1 MKRKLLT
8 LLTAIMCVTSV
19 PYTAMAKESGQY
31 AEMKAVNVDIK
42 QDIVEV
48 VYNGDKIP
56 CNGFTVDGKTY
67 IQLRQLAEE
76 TGKKVSYD
84 SSTKR
89 VVIKNESNA
98 EKSKFSVVGA
108 KTAVSVENMNIYGND
123 IDYSALKNSEVYN
136 ADGYTYCELNSILK
150 LFSEMDKA
158 DGIQKPSESF
168 DNDIVEYENDM
179 GKFFTSGKNIVDTLT
194 NDVHKATDAKIDKA
208 VRKSL
213 LKVDN
218 YKVVSDVKTYVK
230 NMKGMEIIIVD
241 FDINYGNGEGIS
253 REYIYMPVDGNESE
267 KTIDTT
273 IKDTDIEK
281 INVNINVNINTVTMD
296 FNHKTYE
303 YKGSAVT
310 KGKLDSAKAMSAAEY
325 RDYKLLD
332 QWTVPFIYK
341 SYDDDKVYEVI
352 AVENLLEKPDGS
364 KCLKESFY
372 KVTDFIYSG
381 NEI

>member
-1 MKRKLLT
+1 MKRKLFA
-8 LLTAIMCVTSV
+8 LLTAIMCVTAM

-48 VYNGDKIP
+48 VYNGDKIS
-56 CNGFTVDGKTY
+56 CNGFTVYGKTY
-67 IQLRQLAEE
+67 IQLAEE

-84 SSTKR
+84 SMAKR

-98 EKSKFSVVGA
+98 EKSKFSVVDA
-108 KTAVSVENMNIYGND
+108 KTAVSVGNMNIYGND
-123 IDYSALKNSEVYN
+123 IDYSALKDSEVYN

-168 DNDIVEYENDM
+168 ENDIVEYENDM
-179 GKFFTSGKNIVDTLT
+179 GNFFTSGKNIVDTLT
-194 NDVHKATDAKIDKA
+194 NDVHKADDTKVDKA
-208 VRKSL
+208 IRKSL
-213 LKVDN
+213 LKVGN

-253 REYIYMPVDGNESE
+253 REYIYMPVDGTESE

-281 INVNINVNINTVTMD
+281 MNVNINTVTMD

-303 YKGSAVT
+303 YKGSAAT

-325 RDYKLLD
+325 SDYKILD

>member
-1 MKRKLLT
+1 MKRKLLV

-48 VYNGDKIP
+48 VYNGDKIS
-56 CNGFTVDGKTY
+56 CNGFTIGRKTY
-67 IQLRQLAEE
+67 VQLRQLAEE

-84 SSTKR
+84 SVAKR

-123 IDYSALKNSEVYN
+123 IDYSALKDSEVYN

-150 LFSEMDKA
+150 LFSGMDKA

-194 NDVHKATDAKIDKA
+194 NDVHKATDAKVDKA
-208 VRKSL
+208 IRKSL
-213 LKVDN
+213 LKVGN

-241 FDINYGNGEGIS
+241 FDIDYGNGEGIS
-253 REYIYMPVDGNESE
+253 REYIYMPVDGTESE

-273 IKDTDIEK
+273 IKDTDVEK
-281 INVNINVNINTVTMD
+281 INVNINTVTMD

-303 YKGSAVT
+303 YKGSAAT

-325 RDYKLLD
+325 SDYKLLD

-352 AVENLLEKPDGS
+352 AVENLLEKPDGG

>member
-31 AEMKAVNVDIK
+31 AEMKAMNVDIK

-48 VYNGDKIP
+48 VYNGDKIS
-56 CNGFTVDGKTY
+56 CNGFTVNGKTY

-84 SSTKR
+84 SVAKR

-158 DGIQKPSESF
+158 DGIQKPTESF

-194 NDVHKATDAKIDKA
+194 NDVHKATDAKVDKA
-208 VRKSL
+208 IRNSL
-213 LKVDN
+213 LKVGN

-241 FDINYGNGEGIS
+241 FDIDYGNGEGIS
-253 REYIYMPVDGNESE
+253 REYIYMPVDGTESE
-267 KTIDTT
+267 KIIDTT

-281 INVNINVNINTVTMD
+281 INLNINTVTMD

-372 KVTDFIYSG
+372 KITDFIYSG

>member
-1 MKRKLLT
+1 MKRKLFA

-19 PYTAMAKESGQY
+19 PYTVMAKESGQY

-48 VYNGDKIP
+48 VYNGDKIS
-56 CNGFTVDGKTY
+56 CNGFTVGGKTY

-136 ADGYTYCELNSILK
+136 ADGYTYCELVSISK

-194 NDVHKATDAKIDKA
+194 NDVHKATDAKVDKA
-208 VRKSL
+208 IRKSL
-213 LKVDN
+213 LKVGN

-241 FDINYGNGEGIS
+241 FDIDYGNGEGIS
-253 REYIYMPVDGNESE
+253 REYIYMPVDGTESE

-281 INVNINVNINTVTMD
+281 INVNINTVTMD

-303 YKGSAVT
+303 YNGSAVT
-310 KGKLDSAKAMSAAEY
+310 KGKLDSAKVMSASEY
-325 RDYKLLD
+325 SDYKILD

>member
-1 MKRKLLT
+1 MKRKLLV

-48 VYNGDKIP
+48 VYNGDKIS
-56 CNGFTVDGKTY
+56 CNGFTIGRKTY
-67 IQLRQLAEE
+67 VQLRQLAEE

-84 SSTKR
+84 SVAKR

-123 IDYSALKNSEVYN
+123 IDYSALKDSEVYN

-150 LFSEMDKA
+150 LFSGMDKA

-194 NDVHKATDAKIDKA
+194 NDVHKATDAKVDKA
-208 VRKSL
+208 IRKSL
-213 LKVDN
+213 LKVGN

-241 FDINYGNGEGIS
+241 L
-253 REYIYMPVDGNESE
+253 YIY
-267 KTIDTT
+267 
-273 IKDTDIEK
+273 
-281 INVNINVNINTVTMD
+281 
-296 FNHKTYE
+296 
-303 YKGSAVT
+303 
-310 KGKLDSAKAMSAAEY
+310 
-325 RDYKLLD
+325 
-332 QWTVPFIYK
+332 
-341 SYDDDKVYEVI
+341 
-352 AVENLLEKPDGS
+352 
-364 KCLKESFY
+364 
-372 KVTDFIYSG
+372 
-381 NEI
+381 

>member
-56 CNGFTVDGKTY
+56 CNGFTVSGKTY
-67 IQLRQLAEE
+67 IQLRQLAVE
-76 TGKKVSYD
+76 TGKEVSYD
-84 SSTKR
+84 SLTKR

-123 IDYSALKNSEVYN
+123 IDYSALKDSEVYN
-136 ADGYTYCELNSILK
+136 ADGYTYCELNSISK

-179 GKFFTSGKNIVDTLT
+179 GNFFTSGKNIVDTLT
-194 NDVHKATDAKIDKA
+194 NDVHKATDAKVDKA
-208 VRKSL
+208 IRKSL
-213 LKVDN
+213 LKVGN

-273 IKDTDIEK
+273 IKGTDVEK
-281 INVNINVNINTVTMD
+281 INVNINTVNMD

-303 YKGSAVT
+303 YKGSAAT
-310 KGKLDSAKAMSAAEY
+310 KDKLDSAKAMSAAEY

>member
-1 MKRKLLT
+1 MKRKLIT

-42 QDIVEV
+42 QDIAEV
-48 VYNGDKIP
+48 VYNGDKIS

-179 GKFFTSGKNIVDTLT
+179 GNFFTSGKNIVDTLT
-194 NDVHKATDAKIDKA
+194 NDVHKATDAKVDKA
-208 VRKSL
+208 IRKSL
-213 LKVDN
+213 LKVGN

-230 NMKGMEIIIVD
+230 NIKGMEIIIVD
-241 FDINYGNGEGIS
+241 FDIDYGNGEGIS
-253 REYIYMPVDGNESE
+253 REYIYMPVDGTESE
-267 KTIDTT
+267 KTIDIT
-273 IKDTDIEK
+273 IKGTDIEK
-281 INVNINVNINTVTMD
+281 INANINTVTMD

-325 RDYKLLD
+325 SDYKILD
-332 QWTVPFIYK
+332 RWTVPFIYK

>member
-1 MKRKLLT
+1 MKRKLLV
-8 LLTAIMCVTSV
+8 LLTAVMCVTSV

-31 AEMKAVNVDIK
+31 AEMKAMNVDIK

-48 VYNGDKIP
+48 VYNGDKIS
-56 CNGFTVDGKTY
+56 CNGFTVNGKTY
-67 IQLRQLAEE
+67 VQLRQLAEE

-123 IDYSALKNSEVYN
+123 IDYSALKDSEVYN
-136 ADGYTYCELNSILK
+136 ADGYTYCELVSISK

-179 GKFFTSGKNIVDTLT
+179 GKLFTSGKNIVNTLT
-194 NDVHKATDAKIDKA
+194 NDVHKATDAKIDRA

-213 LKVDN
+213 LKVGN
-218 YKVVSDVKTYVK
+218 YKVVSDVKTYLK

-241 FDINYGNGEGIS
+241 FDIDYGNGEGIS

-281 INVNINVNINTVTMD
+281 MNVNINTVTMD

-325 RDYKLLD
+325 RDYKVLD

-352 AVENLLEKPDGS
+352 TVENLLEKPDGS

>member
-1 MKRKLLT
+1 MKRKLFV

-42 QDIVEV
+42 QDIAEV
-48 VYNGDKIP
+48 VYNGDKIS

-67 IQLRQLAEE
+67 VQLRQLAEK

-84 SSTKR
+84 SVAKR

-123 IDYSALKNSEVYN
+123 IDYSALKDSEVYN

-194 NDVHKATDAKIDKA
+194 NDVHKATDAKVDRAI
-208 VRKSL
+208 RKSL
-213 LKVDN
+213 LKVGN

-241 FDINYGNGEGIS
+241 FDIDYGNGEGIS
-253 REYIYMPVDGNESE
+253 REYIYMPVDGTESE

-281 INVNINVNINTVTMD
+281 INVSINTVTMD

-303 YKGSAVT
+303 YKGSAAT

-325 RDYKLLD
+325 RDYKVLD

>member
-42 QDIVEV
+42 QDIAEV
-48 VYNGDKIP
+48 VYNGDKIS

-67 IQLRQLAEE
+67 VQLRQLAEE

-84 SSTKR
+84 SSTNR

-136 ADGYTYCELNSILK
+136 ADGYTYCEFNSILK

-194 NDVHKATDAKIDKA
+194 NYVHKATDAKVDKA
-208 VRKSL
+208 IRKSL
-213 LKVDN
+213 LKVGN
-218 YKVVSDVKTYVK
+218 YKVVSDVKTYLK

-241 FDINYGNGEGIS
+241 FDIDYGNGEGIS

-273 IKDTDIEK
+273 IKDTDVEK
-281 INVNINVNINTVTMD
+281 INVNINTVTMD

-303 YKGSAVT
+303 YKGSAAT
-310 KGKLDSAKAMSAAEY
+310 KDKLDSAKAMSASEY

-352 AVENLLEKPDGS
+352 TVENLLEKPDGS

-381 NEI
+381 NEL

>member
-1 MKRKLLT
+1 MKRKLLV

-19 PYTAMAKESGQY
+19 PYTAMAKENGQY

-42 QDIVEV
+42 QDIAEV
-48 VYNGDKIP
+48 VYNGDKIS

-67 IQLRQLAEE
+67 VQLRQLAEE

-84 SSTKR
+84 SVAKR

-123 IDYSALKNSEVYN
+123 IDYSALKDSEVYN
-136 ADGYTYCELNSILK
+136 ADGYTYCELVSISK

-194 NDVHKATDAKIDKA
+194 NDVHKATDAKVDKA
-208 VRKSL
+208 IRKSL
-213 LKVDN
+213 LKVGN
-218 YKVVSDVKTYVK
+218 YKVVPDVKTYVK

-241 FDINYGNGEGIS
+241 FDIDYGNGEGIS
-253 REYIYMPVDGNESE
+253 REYIYMPVDGTESE

-273 IKDTDIEK
+273 IKGTDIEK
-281 INVNINVNINTVTMD
+281 MNVNINTVTMD

-325 RDYKLLD
+325 SDYKLLD

-352 AVENLLEKPDGS
+352 TVENLLEKTDGS

-381 NEI
+381 NEL

>member
-1 MKRKLLT
+1 MKRKLLV

-48 VYNGDKIP
+48 VYNGDKIS
-56 CNGFTVDGKTY
+56 CNGFTIGRKTY
-67 IQLRQLAEE
+67 VQLRQLAEE

-84 SSTKR
+84 SVAKR

-123 IDYSALKNSEVYN
+123 IDYSALKDSEVYN

-150 LFSEMDKA
+150 LFSGMDKA

-194 NDVHKATDAKIDKA
+194 NDVHNATDAKVDKA
-208 VRKSL
+208 IRKSL
-213 LKVDN
+213 LKVGN

-241 FDINYGNGEGIS
+241 FDIDYGNGEGIS
-253 REYIYMPVDGNESE
+253 REYIYMPVDGTESE

-273 IKDTDIEK
+273 IKDTDVEK
-281 INVNINVNINTVTMD
+281 INVNINTVTMD

-303 YKGSAVT
+303 YKGSAAT

-325 RDYKLLD
+325 SDYKLLD

-352 AVENLLEKPDGS
+352 AVENLLEKPDGG

>member
-1 MKRKLLT
+1 MKRKLLA
-8 LLTAIMCVTSV
+8 LLTAIMCVISV
-19 PYTAMAKESGQY
+19 PYTAMAEESGQY

-42 QDIVEV
+42 QDIAEV
-48 VYNGDKIP
+48 VYNGDKIS
-56 CNGFTVDGKTY
+56 CNGFTVNGKTY

-84 SSTKR
+84 SVAKR

-108 KTAVSVENMNIYGND
+108 KTAVSVGNMNIYGND

-194 NDVHKATDAKIDKA
+194 NDVHKATDAKVDKA
-208 VRKSL
+208 IRKSL
-213 LKVDN
+213 LKVGN

-267 KTIDTT
+267 KTIYTT
-273 IKDTDIEK
+273 IKGTDIEK
-281 INVNINVNINTVTMD
+281 MNVNINTVTMD

-310 KGKLDSAKAMSAAEY
+310 NGKLDSAKAMSAAEY

>member
-213 LKVDN
+213 LKVGN

-241 FDINYGNGEGIS
+241 FDIDYGNGEGIS
-253 REYIYMPVDGNESE
+253 REYIYMPVDGTESE

-273 IKDTDIEK
+273 IKGTDIEK
-281 INVNINVNINTVTMD
+281 INVNINTVTMD

-325 RDYKLLD
+325 RDYKILD

-381 NEI
+381 NEL

>member
-8 LLTAIMCVTSV
+8 LLTAIMCVTSM
-19 PYTAMAKESGQY
+19 PYTAMAKENGQY

-48 VYNGDKIP
+48 VYNGDKIS

-67 IQLRQLAEE
+67 VQLRQLAEK
-76 TGKKVSYD
+76 TGKNVSYD
-84 SSTKR
+84 SLTKR
-89 VVIKNESNA
+89 VVIKNESNV
-98 EKSKFSVVGA
+98 EKSKSSVVGA
-108 KTAVSVENMNIYGND
+108 KTAVSVGNMNIYGND
-123 IDYSALKNSEVYN
+123 TDYSALKNSKVYN

-158 DGIQKPSESF
+158 DGIQMPSESF

-179 GKFFTSGKNIVDTLT
+179 GNFFTSGKNIVDTLT
-194 NDVHKATDAKIDKA
+194 NDVHKATDAKVNKA
-208 VRKSL
+208 VSKSL
-213 LKVDN
+213 LKVGN

-253 REYIYMPVDGNESE
+253 REYIYMPVDGTESE

-281 INVNINVNINTVTMD
+281 INVNINTVTMD

-325 RDYKLLD
+325 SDYKILD

>member
-48 VYNGDKIP
+48 VYNGDKIS
-56 CNGFTVDGKTY
+56 CNGFTAYGKTY

-84 SSTKR
+84 SVAKR

-123 IDYSALKNSEVYN
+123 IDYSALKDSEVYN

-158 DGIQKPSESF
+158 DGIQKPTESF

-179 GKFFTSGKNIVDTLT
+179 GNFFTSGKNIVDTLT
-194 NDVHKATDAKIDKA
+194 NDVHKATDAKVDKA

-213 LKVDN
+213 LKVGN

-241 FDINYGNGEGIS
+241 FDIDYGNGEGIS
-253 REYIYMPVDGNESE
+253 REYIYMPVDGTESE

-281 INVNINVNINTVTMD
+281 INVNINTVTMD

-303 YKGSAVT
+303 YKGSAAT
-310 KGKLDSAKAMSAAEY
+310 NGKLDSAKAMSAAEY
-325 RDYKLLD
+325 SDYKLLD

>member
-31 AEMKAVNVDIK
+31 AEMKDVNVDIK
-42 QDIVEV
+42 QDIADVA
-48 VYNGDKIP
+48 YNGDKIS

-67 IQLRQLAEE
+67 VQLRQLAEE

-84 SSTKR
+84 SVAKR

-136 ADGYTYCELNSILK
+136 ADGYTYCELVSISK

-158 DGIQKPSESF
+158 DGIQKLSESF

-194 NDVHKATDAKIDKA
+194 NDVHKATDAKIDRA
-208 VRKSL
+208 ICKSL
-213 LKVDN
+213 LKVGN

-281 INVNINVNINTVTMD
+281 INVNINTVTMD

-303 YKGSAVT
+303 YKRSAVT
-310 KGKLDSAKAMSAAEY
+310 KDKLDSAKAMSASEY
-325 RDYKLLD
+325 SDYKLLD

-352 AVENLLEKPDGS
+352 TVENLLEKSDGS

>member
-1 MKRKLLT
+1 MKRKLLA
-8 LLTAIMCVTSV
+8 LLTSIMCVTAM

-48 VYNGDKIP
+48 VYNGDKIS
-56 CNGFTVDGKTY
+56 CNGFTVGGKTY
-67 IQLRQLAEE
+67 VQLRQLAEE

-123 IDYSALKNSEVYN
+123 IDYSALKDSEVYN

-179 GKFFTSGKNIVDTLT
+179 GNFFTSGKNIVNTLT
-194 NDVHKATDAKIDKA
+194 NDVHKATDAKVDKA
-208 VRKSL
+208 IRKSL
-213 LKVDN
+213 LKVGN

-241 FDINYGNGEGIS
+241 FDIDYGNGEGIS
-253 REYIYMPVDGNESE
+253 REYIYMPVDGTESE

-281 INVNINVNINTVTMD
+281 MNVNINTVTMD

>member
-1 MKRKLLT
+1 MKRKLLA

-48 VYNGDKIP
+48 VYNGDKIS
-56 CNGFTVDGKTY
+56 CNGFTVYGKTY

-179 GKFFTSGKNIVDTLT
+179 GNFFTSGKNIVNTLT
-194 NDVHKATDAKIDKA
+194 NDVHKADDAKVDKA
-208 VRKSL
+208 IRKSL
-213 LKVDN
+213 LKVGN

-253 REYIYMPVDGNESE
+253 REYIYMPVDGTESE

-281 INVNINVNINTVTMD
+281 INVNINTITMD

-303 YKGSAVT
+303 YKRSAAT
-310 KGKLDSAKAMSAAEY
+310 KDKLDSAKIMSASEY
-325 RDYKLLD
+325 SDYKLLD

>member
-8 LLTAIMCVTSV
+8 LLTTIMCVTSV

-48 VYNGDKIP
+48 VYNGDKIS
-56 CNGFTVDGKTY
+56 CNGFIVDGKTY
-67 IQLRQLAEE
+67 VQLRQLAEE

-84 SSTKR
+84 SVAKR

-136 ADGYTYCELNSILK
+136 ADGYTYCELVSISK

-179 GKFFTSGKNIVDTLT
+179 GKFFTSGKSIVDTLT
-194 NDVHKATDAKIDKA
+194 NDVHKATDAKVDKA
-208 VRKSL
+208 IRKSL
-213 LKVDN
+213 LKVGN

-241 FDINYGNGEGIS
+241 FDIDYGNGEGIS
-253 REYIYMPVDGNESE
+253 RENIYMPVDGTESE

-281 INVNINVNINTVTMD
+281 INVNINTVTMD

-303 YKGSAVT
+303 YKRSAVT
-310 KGKLDSAKAMSAAEY
+310 KDKLDSVKAMSAAEY

>member
-1 MKRKLLT
+1 MKRKLLA
-8 LLTAIMCVTSV
+8 LLTAVMCVTSV

-42 QDIVEV
+42 QDIAEV
-48 VYNGDKIP
+48 VYNGDKIS
-56 CNGFTVDGKTY
+56 CNGFTVSGKTY
-67 IQLRQLAEE
+67 VQLRQLAEE

-98 EKSKFSVVGA
+98 EKSKSSVVGA

-158 DGIQKPSESF
+158 DGIQKQTESF

-179 GKFFTSGKNIVDTLT
+179 GNFFTSGKNIVNTLT
-194 NDVHKATDAKIDKA
+194 NDVHKADDAKVDRAI
-208 VRKSL
+208 RKSL
-213 LKVDN
+213 LKVGN

-253 REYIYMPVDGNESE
+253 REYIYMPVDGTESE

-273 IKDTDIEK
+273 IKGTDIEK
-281 INVNINVNINTVTMD
+281 MNVNINTVTMD

-303 YKGSAVT
+303 YKGSAAT
-310 KGKLDSAKAMSAAEY
+310 KGKLDSAKVMSASEY
-325 RDYKLLD
+325 SDYKLLD

>member
-1 MKRKLLT
+1 
-8 LLTAIMCVTSV
+8 
-19 PYTAMAKESGQY
+19 MAEENGQY

-42 QDIVEV
+42 QDIAEV
-48 VYNGDKIP
+48 VYKGDKIP
-56 CNGFTVDGKTY
+56 CNGFTVGGKTY
-67 IQLRQLAEE
+67 VQLRQLAEE

-89 VVIKNESNA
+89 VVIKNESNT
-98 EKSKFSVVGA
+98 EKSKSSVVGA
-108 KTAVSVENMNIYGND
+108 KTAVSVGNMNIYGND
-123 IDYSALKNSEVYN
+123 TDYSALKDSEVYN

-158 DGIQKPSESF
+158 DGIQKQTESF

-179 GKFFTSGKNIVDTLT
+179 GNFFTSGKNIVNTLT
-194 NDVHKATDAKIDKA
+194 NDAHKATDAKIDKA

-213 LKVDN
+213 LKVGN

-253 REYIYMPVDGNESE
+253 REYIYMPVDGTESE

-281 INVNINVNINTVTMD
+281 INVNINTVTMD

-325 RDYKLLD
+325 SDYKLLD

-381 NEI
+381 NEL

>member
-1 MKRKLLT
+1 MKRKLLV

-19 PYTAMAKESGQY
+19 PYTAMAKENGQY
-31 AEMKAVNVDIK
+31 AEMKDVNVDIK
-42 QDIVEV
+42 QDIAEV
-48 VYNGDKIP
+48 VYNGDKIS

-67 IQLRQLAEE
+67 VQLRQLAEE

-136 ADGYTYCELNSILK
+136 ADGYTYCELVSISK

-179 GKFFTSGKNIVDTLT
+179 GNFFTSGKNIVDTLT
-194 NDVHKATDAKIDKA
+194 NDVHKATDAKVDKA
-208 VRKSL
+208 IRKSL
-213 LKVDN
+213 LKVGN

-241 FDINYGNGEGIS
+241 FDIDYGNGEGIS
-253 REYIYMPVDGNESE
+253 REYIYMPVDGTESE

-273 IKDTDIEK
+273 IKDTDVEK
-281 INVNINVNINTVTMD
+281 INVNINTVTMD

-310 KGKLDSAKAMSAAEY
+310 NGKLDSAKAMSAAEY
-325 RDYKLLD
+325 SDYKLLD

-352 AVENLLEKPDGS
+352 TVENLLEKPDGS

>member
-1 MKRKLLT
+1 MKRKLLV

-42 QDIVEV
+42 QDIAEV

-56 CNGFTVDGKTY
+56 CNGFTVGGKTY

-98 EKSKFSVVGA
+98 EKSKFSVVGV

-123 IDYSALKNSEVYN
+123 IDYSALKDSEVYN

-179 GKFFTSGKNIVDTLT
+179 GNFFTSGKNIVNTLT

-208 VRKSL
+208 IRKSL
-213 LKVDN
+213 LKVGN

-241 FDINYGNGEGIS
+241 FDIDYGNGEGIS
-253 REYIYMPVDGNESE
+253 REYIYMPVDGTESE

-281 INVNINVNINTVTMD
+281 INVNINTVTMD

-303 YKGSAVT
+303 YKRSAVT

-325 RDYKLLD
+325 RDYKVLD

-372 KVTDFIYSG
+372 KVTDFIYGG

>member
-1 MKRKLLT
+1 MKRKLLA
-8 LLTAIMCVTSV
+8 LLTAVMCITAM
-19 PYTAMAKESGQY
+19 PYTAMAEESGQY

-48 VYNGDKIP
+48 VYNGDKIS
-56 CNGFTVDGKTY
+56 CNGFTVNGKTY
-67 IQLRQLAEE
+67 IQLRQLAEK

-84 SSTKR
+84 SVAKR

-136 ADGYTYCELNSILK
+136 ADGYTYCELVSILK

-194 NDVHKATDAKIDKA
+194 NDVHKATDAKVDKA
-208 VRKSL
+208 IRKSL
-213 LKVDN
+213 LKVGN

-241 FDINYGNGEGIS
+241 FDIDYGNGEGIS
-253 REYIYMPVDGNESE
+253 REYIYMPVDGTESE

-273 IKDTDIEK
+273 IKDTDVEK
-281 INVNINVNINTVTMD
+281 INVNINTVTMD

-325 RDYKLLD
+325 SDYKLLD

>member
-42 QDIVEV
+42 QDIADVA
-48 VYNGDKIP
+48 YNGDKIP

-84 SSTKR
+84 SVAKR
-89 VVIKNESNA
+89 VVIKNKSNA

-123 IDYSALKNSEVYN
+123 IDYSALKDSEVYN

-179 GKFFTSGKNIVDTLT
+179 GKFFTSGKNIADTLT
-194 NDVHKATDAKIDKA
+194 NDVHKATDAKVDKA
-208 VRKSL
+208 IRKSL
-213 LKVDN
+213 LKVGN
-218 YKVVSDVKTYVK
+218 YKVVSDVKTYVN

-273 IKDTDIEK
+273 IKDTDVEK
-281 INVNINVNINTVTMD
+281 INVNINTVTMD

-381 NEI
+381 NEL

>member
-8 LLTAIMCVTSV
+8 LLTAVMCVTSV

-48 VYNGDKIP
+48 VYNGDKIS
-56 CNGFTVDGKTY
+56 CNGFTVGGKTY

-84 SSTKR
+84 SVAKR

-123 IDYSALKNSEVYN
+123 IDYSALKDSEVYN
-136 ADGYTYCELNSILK
+136 ADGYTYCELVSISK

-179 GKFFTSGKNIVDTLT
+179 GNFFTSGKNIVNTLT
-194 NDVHKATDAKIDKA
+194 NDVHKATDAKVDKA
-208 VRKSL
+208 IRKSL
-213 LKVDN
+213 LKVGN

-241 FDINYGNGEGIS
+241 FDIDYGNGEGIS
-253 REYIYMPVDGNESE
+253 REYIYMPVDGTESE

-273 IKDTDIEK
+273 IKGTDIEK
-281 INVNINVNINTVTMD
+281 INVNINTVTMD

-310 KGKLDSAKAMSAAEY
+310 KDKLDSAKAMSASEY
-325 RDYKLLD
+325 RDYKMLD

-352 AVENLLEKPDGS
+352 TVENLLEKPDGS

>member
-1 MKRKLLT
+1 MKRKLLA

-19 PYTAMAKESGQY
+19 PYTAMAKKSGQY

-84 SSTKR
+84 SVAKR

-123 IDYSALKNSEVYN
+123 IDYSALKDSEVYN

-194 NDVHKATDAKIDKA
+194 NDVHKATDAKIDRA
-208 VRKSL
+208 IRKSL
-213 LKVDN
+213 LKVGN

-241 FDINYGNGEGIS
+241 FDIDYGNGEGIS
-253 REYIYMPVDGNESE
+253 REYIYMPVDGTESE

-273 IKDTDIEK
+273 IKGTDIEK
-281 INVNINVNINTVTMD
+281 INVNINTVTMD

-310 KGKLDSAKAMSAAEY
+310 KDKLDSAKAMSAAEY
-325 RDYKLLD
+325 KDYKVLD

-352 AVENLLEKPDGS
+352 AVENLLEKTDGS

>member
-1 MKRKLLT
+1 MKRKLLV

-19 PYTAMAKESGQY
+19 PYTAMAKENGQY
-31 AEMKAVNVDIK
+31 AEMKDVNVDIK
-42 QDIVEV
+42 QDIAEV
-48 VYNGDKIP
+48 VYNGDKIS

-67 IQLRQLAEE
+67 VQLRQLAEE

-136 ADGYTYCELNSILK
+136 ADGYTYCELVSISK

-179 GKFFTSGKNIVDTLT
+179 GNFFTSGKNIVDTLT
-194 NDVHKATDAKIDKA
+194 NDVHKATDAKVDKA
-208 VRKSL
+208 IRKSL
-213 LKVDN
+213 LKVGN

-230 NMKGMEIIIVD
+230 NMNGMEIIIVD
-241 FDINYGNGEGIS
+241 FDIDYGNGEGIS
-253 REYIYMPVDGNESE
+253 REYIYMPVDGTESE

-273 IKDTDIEK
+273 IKDTDVEK
-281 INVNINVNINTVTMD
+281 INVNINTVTMD

-310 KGKLDSAKAMSAAEY
+310 NGKLDSAKAMSAAEY
-325 RDYKLLD
+325 SDYKLLD

-352 AVENLLEKPDGS
+352 TVENLLEKPDGS

>member
-1 MKRKLLT
+1 MKRKLLA
-8 LLTAIMCVTSV
+8 LLTAIMCVTAM

-48 VYNGDKIP
+48 VYNGDKIS
-56 CNGFTVDGKTY
+56 CNGFTIGRKTY

-123 IDYSALKNSEVYN
+123 IDYSALKDSEVYN

-150 LFSEMDKA
+150 LFSEMDNA

-179 GKFFTSGKNIVDTLT
+179 GNFFTSGKNIVDTLT
-194 NDVHKATDAKIDKA
+194 NDVHKATDAKVDKA
-208 VRKSL
+208 IRKSL
-213 LKVDN
+213 LKVGN

-241 FDINYGNGEGIS
+241 FDIDYGNGEGIS
-253 REYIYMPVDGNESE
+253 REYIYMPVDGTESE

-281 INVNINVNINTVTMD
+281 INVNINTVTMD

-325 RDYKLLD
+325 RDYKMLD

-352 AVENLLEKPDGS
+352 AVENLLEKTDGS

>member
-48 VYNGDKIP
+48 VYNGDKIS

-67 IQLRQLAEE
+67 VQLRQLAEE

-108 KTAVSVENMNIYGND
+108 KTAVSVGNMNIYGKD
-123 IDYSALKNSEVYN
+123 TDYSALKNSEVYN

-150 LFSEMDKA
+150 LFSEIDKA

-179 GKFFTSGKNIVDTLT
+179 GNFFTSGKNIVNTLT

-213 LKVDN
+213 LKVGN
-218 YKVVSDVKTYVK
+218 YKVVSDFKTYVK
-230 NMKGMEIIIVD
+230 NIKGMEIIIVD

-253 REYIYMPVDGNESE
+253 REYIYMPVDGTESE

-281 INVNINVNINTVTMD
+281 INVNINTVTMD

-303 YKGSAVT
+303 YKGSAAT